1 MSIVLAIT
9 RSDVASYVDALFL
22 VYIILIFVRILLSW
36 IPRIPY
42 NPTLSAI
49 INFIHE
55 VTDPYLNLFRR
66 ILPPI
71 GGGGF
76 ALDLSPIIAIFV
88 LFIVRAVVVGAIDSG

>member
-1 MSIVLAIT
+1 
-9 RSDVASYVDALFL
+9 
-22 VYIILIFVRILLSW
+22 VYIILLFVRILLSW

-49 INFIHE
+49 IKFIHE

-76 ALDLSPIIAIFV
+76 ALDLSPMIAIFV
-88 LFIVRAVVVGAIDSG
+88 LFIIRAIVVSAIQP

>member
-1 MSIVLAIT
+1 MSAVLAIS
-9 RSDVASYVDALFL
+9 RSDIASYVDALFL

-42 NPTLSAI
+42 NPTLSAV

-88 LFIVRAVVVGAIDSG
+88 LFIVRAIVVSAINP

>member
-1 MSIVLAIT
+1 MSLVLAIS
-9 RSDVASYVDALFL
+9 RSDVASYVSALFL
-22 VYIILIFVRILLSW
+22 VYIILLFVRILLSW

-66 ILPPI
+66 ILPPV

-76 ALDLSPIIAIFV
+76 ALDLSPMIAIFV
-88 LFIVRAVVVGAIDSG
+88 LFIVRAIVVSAIQP

>member
-1 MSIVLAIT
+1 MTVVLAIT

-88 LFIVRAVVVGAIDSG
+88 LFIVRAIVVGAIDPG

>member
-1 MSIVLAIT
+1 VSVVLAIS
-9 RSDVASYVDALFL
+9 RSDIASYVDALFL
-22 VYIILIFVRILLSW
+22 VYIILLFVRILLSW

-49 INFIHE
+49 IKFIHE

-76 ALDLSPIIAIFV
+76 ALDLSPMIAIFV
-88 LFIVRAVVVGAIDSG
+88 LFIIRAIVVSAIQP

>member
-1 MSIVLAIT
+1 VSVFLAIS
-9 RSDVASYVDALFL
+9 RSDIASYVDALFL
-22 VYIILIFVRILLSW
+22 VYIILLFVRILLSW

-49 INFIHE
+49 IKFIHE

-76 ALDLSPIIAIFV
+76 ALDLSPMIAIFV
-88 LFIVRAVVVGAIDSG
+88 LFIIRAIVVSAIQP